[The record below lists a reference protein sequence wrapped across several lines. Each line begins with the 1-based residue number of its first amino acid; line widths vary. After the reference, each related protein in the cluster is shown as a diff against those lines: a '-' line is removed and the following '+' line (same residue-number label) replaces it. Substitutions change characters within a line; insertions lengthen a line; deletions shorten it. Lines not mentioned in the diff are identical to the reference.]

1 MSGDV
6 AGAAMG
12 QQGAAEQSSGQQ
24 SSGQQ
29 SSGQQG
35 TVEPAG
41 GQEGAGPRPQDA
53 AEQAFG
59 QQGAGPQGAAEQA
72 FGQQSAGPQGAAEQ
86 AAAGQQSAG
95 PQGAAEQAAAGQQ
108 SAGPQG
114 AAEQAA
120 AGQQGAGPQGAGPQ
134 GPAEQG
140 AMDSTIRQGIEELS
154 RAGWQVPWPESPISG
169 TGPQERAELEVAFAT
184 AMRRTGSLMQLMGQ
198 AAADRIGINSTDL
211 NCLNILSFSGHMTAG
226 ELAKATGL
234 TTASITGVIDRLE
247 EAGFVRRERDPHD
260 RRRVVVRLS
269 LDKAVS
275 DVASVFAPM
284 LRDWREMATRYSDDE
299 LRLIVDFYGRVEQV
313 FRKHLL
319 RLRDE

>member
-12 QQGAAEQSSGQQ
+12 QQSTAEQSSGQQASGQQ

-29 SSGQQG
+29 SSGQQASG
-35 TVEPAG
+35 QPGAAG
-41 GQEGAGPRPQDA
+41 ESAAGSTM
-53 AEQAFG
+53 
-59 QQGAGPQGAAEQA
+59 PQGA
-72 FGQQSAGPQGAAEQ
+72 
-86 AAAGQQSAG
+86 
-95 PQGAAEQAAAGQQ
+95 
-108 SAGPQG
+108 
-114 AAEQAA
+114 
-120 AGQQGAGPQGAGPQ
+120 
-134 GPAEQG
+134 
-140 AMDSTIRQGIEELS
+140 EELS
-154 RAGWQVPWPESPISG
+154 RAGWELPWPESPTSG
-169 TGPQERAELEVAFAT
+169 TGPQERAELELAFAT

-198 AAADRIGINSTDL
+198 AAADRIGINNTDL

-284 LRDWREMATRYSDDE
+284 LRDWREMAARYSDDE

-313 FRKHLL
+313 FRKHLI

>member
-1 MSGDV
+1 MSGDL

-12 QQGAAEQSSGQQ
+12 QQSTAEQSPGQK
-24 SSGQQ
+24 

-35 TVEPAG
+35 TVEAAT
-41 GQEGAGPRPQDA
+41 GQEGAGPQGV
-53 AEQAFG
+53 AEQVAR
-59 QQGAGPQGAAEQA
+59 QAGAGPQGAAEEGA
-72 FGQQSAGPQGAAEQ
+72 TDSTTRQGAEQ
-86 AAAGQQSAG
+86 
-95 PQGAAEQAAAGQQ
+95 
-108 SAGPQG
+108 
-114 AAEQAA
+114 
-120 AGQQGAGPQGAGPQ
+120 
-134 GPAEQG
+134 
-140 AMDSTIRQGIEELS
+140 LS
-154 RAGWQVPWPESPISG
+154 RAGWELPWAESPTSG

-198 AAADRIGINSTDL
+198 AAADRIGINNTDL

-275 DVASVFAPM
+275 EVASVFVPM
-284 LRDWREMATRYSDDE
+284 LRDWREMAARYSDDE

-313 FRKHLL
+313 FRKHLI